1 MKGFPQGAARK
12 ERKGNAMTLRHL
24 KIFVA
29 VCEEESITAAA
40 RKLYIAQPS
49 VSFAIGELEEHY
61 GVKLF
66 DRISRR
72 LYITEPGKQLL
83 SRAREILAIFSE
95 MEQGIRD
102 WDSIGTLRIGT
113 SITAGTCFLPEVAK
127 KFYALRPQIQ
137 LQVSIE
143 NSRTL
148 EERVLSNQVDFAI
161 IEGLCH
167 SDKLVAEP
175 LMKDRLVFVCGKDH
189 PLYETASISP
199 DRLREFRFLLRDKG
213 SGTRELVDSIL
224 TAHGLSIL
232 PAWES
237 ISTGALVSAVVEGI
251 GVSIL
256 PERLVRR
263 ALKQGTIHAVEI
275 EGISFPRNFF
285 LIYHEGK
292 YLSAS
297 AREFMELCRQ
307 AEQEEKDLP
316 LIPPQKGEWEESERE
331 RLLSLKKK

>member
-148 EERVLSNQVDFAI
+148 EGFEQPG
-161 IEGLCH
+161 GLCH
-167 SDKLVAEP
+167 
-175 LMKDRLVFVCGKDH
+175 H
-189 PLYETASISP
+189 
-199 DRLREFRFLLRDKG
+199 
-213 SGTRELVDSIL
+213 
-224 TAHGLSIL
+224 
-232 PAWES
+232 
-237 ISTGALVSAVVEGI
+237 
-251 GVSIL
+251 
-256 PERLVRR
+256 
-263 ALKQGTIHAVEI
+263 
-275 EGISFPRNFF
+275 
-285 LIYHEGK
+285 
-292 YLSAS
+292 
-297 AREFMELCRQ
+297 
-307 AEQEEKDLP
+307 
-316 LIPPQKGEWEESERE
+316 
-331 RLLSLKKK
+331 

>member
-1 MKGFPQGAARK
+1 MKGFSQGAARK

-143 NSRTL
+143 N
-148 EERVLSNQVDFAI
+148 
-161 IEGLCH
+161 
-167 SDKLVAEP
+167 
-175 LMKDRLVFVCGKDH
+175 
-189 PLYETASISP
+189 
-199 DRLREFRFLLRDKG
+199 
-213 SGTRELVDSIL
+213 
-224 TAHGLSIL
+224 
-232 PAWES
+232 
-237 ISTGALVSAVVEGI
+237 
-251 GVSIL
+251 
-256 PERLVRR
+256 
-263 ALKQGTIHAVEI
+263 
-275 EGISFPRNFF
+275 
-285 LIYHEGK
+285 
-292 YLSAS
+292 
-297 AREFMELCRQ
+297 
-307 AEQEEKDLP
+307 
-316 LIPPQKGEWEESERE
+316 
-331 RLLSLKKK
+331 